1 MSATPRTR
9 QAGTINR
16 LSVLTLNEGRA
27 PAEGVLVDDMPGA
40 GVHDGCRVKF
50 GPDGKLYVTMGDAA
64 QPALAQDRDSYA
76 GKILRLNADGR
87 VPDDNPFTGS
97 RVYLGHRNPQGLA
110 WDRAGRLVSSEH
122 GPSGFPC
129 CQDEINLIRPGR
141 NYG

>member
-50 GPDGKLYVTMGDAA
+50 GPDGKLHVTMGDAA
-64 QPALAQDRDSYA
+64 N
-76 GKILRLNADGR
+76 RLWPR
-87 VPDDNPFTGS
+87 TETHTPERS
-97 RVYLGHRNPQGLA
+97 
-110 WDRAGRLVSSEH
+110 
-122 GPSGFPC
+122 
-129 CQDEINLIRPGR
+129 
-141 NYG
+141 